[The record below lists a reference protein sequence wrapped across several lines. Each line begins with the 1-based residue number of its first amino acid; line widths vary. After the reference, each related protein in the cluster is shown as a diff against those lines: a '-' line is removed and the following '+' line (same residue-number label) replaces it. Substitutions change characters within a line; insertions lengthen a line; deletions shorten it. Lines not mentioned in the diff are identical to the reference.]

1 MTLNQLMV
9 KAQCILLIDVNYR
22 ILKGPRK
29 IKDLEILAPF
39 IKGYK
44 CPLTTPK

>member
-9 KAQCILLIDVNYR
+9 KAQCILLTDVSYR
-22 ILKGPRK
+22 ILREPKK
-29 IKDLEILAPF
+29 IKIIGILILL

-44 CPLTTPK
+44 FPLINLT